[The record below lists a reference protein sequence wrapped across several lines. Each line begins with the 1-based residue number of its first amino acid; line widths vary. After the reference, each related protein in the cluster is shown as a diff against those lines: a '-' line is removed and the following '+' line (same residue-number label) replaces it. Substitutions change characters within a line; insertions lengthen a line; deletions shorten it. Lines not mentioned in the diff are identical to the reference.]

1 MIVTRFREASDHRVM
16 DTRLLALA
24 VSVILAGG
32 LCGCAAFRK
41 CGFAG
46 CADDAKI
53 TAQIQALFVQHPSL
67 EAPNSVS
74 VQTLDHVVYLYGLV
88 NTDLER
94 ALAETVARQAAG
106 VLNVVNSIGI
116 SGGR

>member
-1 MIVTRFREASDHRVM
+1 M

-32 LCGCAAFRK
+32 LCGCATFRK
-41 CGFAG
+41 CGLAG

-67 EAPNSVS
+67 EAPNSVN

-94 ALAETVARQAAG
+94 ALAETVARQATG